1 MSTVKKLLLSLAAL
15 PLLVAASHPAAAHG
29 GSTRVFLG
37 FNVGVPVYGPPPA
50 YYAPPPVYYYPPPPV
65 YYAPPPAY
73 YAPPP
78 AYYAPPPAV
87 AEPPPPPAPAAAP
100 QASGC
105 RTFNGDASIDDNG
118 QPFYGTA
125 CLQSD
130 GRWHIVGQ

>member
-1 MSTVKKLLLSLAAL
+1 MSTVKKLLLGLAAV

-29 GSTRVFLG
+29 SGGTHVFLG
-37 FNVGVPVYGPPPA
+37 FNVGVPVYGPPV
-50 YYAPPPVYYYPPPPV
+50 YYAPAPVYYYPPPPPV

-78 AYYAPPPAV
+78 AVV
-87 AEPPPPPAPAAAP
+87 APPPPPVAAP

-105 RTFNGDASIDDNG
+105 RTFHGDASIDDNG
-118 QPFYGTA
+118 EPFYGTA